1 MSNNNLS
8 SLLMLYFNYIIGLNP
23 IMYLLYYIGAKE
35 TVLVDIIK
43 EAGVRSNK
51 TLKIKIEVERKPL
64 LNFSTAKSFAPSI
77 FI

>member
-1 MSNNNLS
+1 
-8 SLLMLYFNYIIGLNP
+8 
-23 IMYLLYYIGAKE
+23 MYLLYYIGAKE